1 MRLMGIRLHEITEPI
16 KDDRC
21 DQCISEGRG
30 PMNQRSRS
38 ASPRMETTIREGEN
52 LEETYQNVLILRE
65 EYAGKVDR
73 LLNEATGKGAGS
85 EVFDETRLTKII
97 QEDNEV
103 MVLQLKQDENGPVWR
118 QTQVPGKRRL
128 SLLLM
133 PVLRGGARPEGGLVV
148 AGVAN
153 KRESNSLYQGDL
165 ICG

>member
-1 MRLMGIRLHEITEPI
+1 
-16 KDDRC
+16 
-21 DQCISEGRG
+21 
-30 PMNQRSRS
+30 
-38 ASPRMETTIREGEN
+38 
-52 LEETYQNVLILRE
+52 
-65 EYAGKVDR
+65 
-73 LLNEATGKGAGS
+73 
-85 EVFDETRLTKII
+85 
-97 QEDNEV
+97 

-118 QTQVPGKRRL
+118 QAPVPGKRRL